1 MTVFFGTRREKTTLF
16 AQTERERERERIKMA
31 DTSMD
36 CYSEYSENENSPHVA
51 VAKVRETVRCALF
64 LALRARR
71 CINVGG
77 NLVLFFLPPPRR
89 ERCVVKF
96 ARFFSYRAR
105 EASRDAHHS
114 SFLSSYLRVFSFSDL
129 VFAVDG
135 CGVLRYVF
143 IETDNAEFFS
153 PHSK

>member
-1 MTVFFGTRREKTTLF
+1 MDEKTTLF
-16 AQTERERERERIKMA
+16 DAKRERERERERETIKMA

-51 VAKVRETVRCALF
+51 VAKVRETARCALF

>member
-1 MTVFFGTRREKTTLF
+1 
-16 AQTERERERERIKMA
+16 
-31 DTSMD
+31 MD

-96 ARFFSYRAR
+96 GAVLFVSRARGVERCASFILPLFLFARF
-105 EASRDAHHS
+105 
-114 SFLSSYLRVFSFSDL
+114 L
-129 VFAVDG
+129 VF
-135 CGVLRYVF
+135 
-143 IETDNAEFFS
+143 
-153 PHSK
+153 

>member
-1 MTVFFGTRREKTTLF
+1 MSGEISFCFFFPLPEEKDV
-16 AQTERERERERIKMA
+16 I
-31 DTSMD
+31 
-36 CYSEYSENENSPHVA
+36 
-51 VAKVRETVRCALF
+51 
-64 LALRARR
+64 
-71 CINVGG
+71 
-77 NLVLFFLPPPRR
+77 
-89 ERCVVKF
+89 VKF

-114 SFLSSYLRVFSFSDL
+114 SFISSYLRVFSFSDL